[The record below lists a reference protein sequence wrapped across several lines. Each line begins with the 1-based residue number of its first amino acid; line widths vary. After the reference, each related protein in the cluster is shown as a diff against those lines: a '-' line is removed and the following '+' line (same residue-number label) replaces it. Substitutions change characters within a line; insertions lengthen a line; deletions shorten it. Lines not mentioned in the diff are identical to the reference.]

1 MKFYNREKELKI
13 LETHWK
19 NANQHLILD
28 VLYGRR
34 RVGKTELIKRF
45 SLNKPFWYFF
55 VDRKP
60 LPELLNE
67 WSEILGKE
75 IGGGVGVYPA
85 LGKFLEALFL
95 FTNRKKPIIMFD
107 EFQNFKY
114 IHPAAFSEFQH
125 YIDDYTLISGKKSK
139 GVLVLAGSIITM
151 MKEIFCK
158 YSEPL
163 FGRASGR
170 FEVRPF
176 DLPLSHRILKDLNF
190 IKFKDIF
197 DLFTLFNGVPGY
209 YKMIEERG
217 LKGANFE
224 QIILKLFIEKNSLL
238 NDEGKFLL
246 QEAFGQDFE
255 RYFNILSLIA
265 RGKTRLTEIA
275 SAMKL
280 EASKISVYL
289 NRLEK
294 NFEFIERRLPIFA
307 KSESN
312 LGRYYLKDITLTFWF
327 RYIYPNFS
335 YIEAGAKEVVIKQII
350 KNFSN
355 YQGFIIEPIVQRM
368 LIQEWDQGR
377 FLFREGTPKFGRY
390 WGKDVEDVEIDIVI
404 SDEKNK
410 QLFLGEV
417 KLNKKR
423 VNKKLFID
431 LEKKAIKVKEFKK
444 YKQIRFGVVTLEKLN
459 QADQKLFK
467 KQGFWSRS
475 LEDWVY
481 NTS

>member
-1 MKFYNREKELKI
+1 MKFYNRKKELEI

-34 RVGKTELIKRF
+34 RIGKTALVREFAK
-45 SLNKPFWYFF
+45 NKPFWYFY
-55 VDRKP
+55 VGRKP
-60 LPELLNE
+60 MPELLAE
-67 WSEILGKE
+67 WSELLSRE
-75 IGGGVGVYPA
+75 IPGVGTYST
-85 LGKFLEALFL
+85 LWKFLEALFH
-95 FTNRKKPIIMFD
+95 FTNRKKPVIMFD

-114 IHPAAFSEFQH
+114 IYPPAFSEFQH
-125 YIDDYTLISGKKSK
+125 YIDDYTLVSGKQSK
-139 GVLVLAGSIITM
+139 GVLVLAGSVITM
-151 MKEIFCK
+151 MKEIFCR

-176 DLPLSHRILKDLNF
+176 DFILSSRILKDLNF

-209 YKMIEERG
+209 YKMIEERD
-217 LKGANFE
+217 LKGAGLE

-246 QEAFGQDFE
+246 QEAFGQEFE
-255 RYFNILSLIA
+255 RYFNVLSLIA
-265 RGKTRLTEIA
+265 RGKARLTEIA

-307 KSESN
+307 KPESN
-312 LGRYYLKDITLTFWF
+312 LGRYYLKDITLNFWF
-327 RYIYPNFS
+327 RYIYPNLS
-335 YIEAGAKEVVIKQII
+335 WIEGGLGDILVKEVK
-350 KNFSN
+350 KDFSN
-355 YQGFIIEPIVQRM
+355 YQGLVLEPIVQHFLM
-368 LIQEWDQGR
+368 QEYGRGR
-377 FLFREGTPKFGRY
+377 FPLRMTKLGRY
-390 WGKDVEDVEIDIVI
+390 WGYKDIEIDVVAE
-404 SDEKNK
+404 DEKKK
-410 QLFLGEV
+410 QLFLGEI

-423 VNKKLFID
+423 VNKTLIAD
-431 LEKKAIKVKEFKK
+431 LRKKAREVKEFKE
-444 YKQIRFGVVTLEKLN
+444 YKEVKFGVITLERLN
-459 QADQKLFK
+459 QAQQKLLNK
-467 KQGFWSRS
+467 ERVWSTS
-475 LEDWVY
+475 LEDWVS
-481 NTS
+481 NTR